1 MLGLSRRHYYEHRNR
16 LNRLH
21 GAQHGGGHGANDGA
35 NDGDSRGRSADSPSE
50 IPKKGWKDILLRVWD
65 EQSKDN
71 VSMLAAGVAYYALLA
86 IFPAIAALVSIYGL
100 VADPSTIE
108 SQLNQLGSLL
118 PPDALSIVSDQ
129 ARKVATTPSQGLG
142 FGLIFGLML
151 TLWSA
156 SRGTNSM
163 VSALNIAYG
172 EKETRGFLMLAALSM
187 GLTVAGLLFVI
198 LAMAMIIAVPAAI
211 NIIGL
216 QDTPIGWIAS
226 LARWPILAVTIMLA
240 LAVFYRYAPDRR
252 EPQWRWVSWGSA
264 VATVVW
270 LLGSLGFSIYVS
282 NFGSYNETYGSV
294 GAVVVLLLWF
304 NLTSYVVLLGA
315 ELNAEI
321 EHQTARDTTDRDGR
335 PARPLGQRDAY
346 VADTVG
352 ERKAS

>member
-1 MLGLSRRHYYEHRNR
+1 MLGLSRRHYYEHRSR
-16 LNRLH
+16 MNRLH

-129 ARKVATTPSQGLG
+129 ARKVATAPSQGLG

-252 EPQWRWVSWGSA
+252 EPKWRWVSWGSA
-264 VATVVW
+264 MATVVW

-335 PARPLGQRDAY
+335 PARPLGQREAY

>member
-16 LNRLH
+16 VNGR
-21 GAQHGGGHGANDGA
+21 AANDA
-35 NDGDSRGRSADSPSE
+35 SRDGRGRSADSPSD
-50 IPKKGWKDILLRVWD
+50 IPKRGWKDILLRVWD

-86 IFPAIAALVSIYGL
+86 IFPAVAALVSIYGL
-100 VADPSTIE
+100 VADPATIE
-108 SQLNQLGSLL
+108 TQLNQLGSLL
-118 PPDALSIVSDQ
+118 PPEALSIVSDQ
-129 ARKVATTPSQGLG
+129 AHKVATAPSQGLG
-142 FGLIFGLML
+142 FGLILGLLL

-156 SRGTNSM
+156 SRGTGSL
-163 VSALNIAYG
+163 VTALNIAYG
-172 EKETRGFLMLAALSM
+172 EKETRGFITLAALSM

-198 LAMAMIIAVPAAI
+198 FAMVLIVAVPAAI
-211 NIIGL
+211 AIIGL
-216 QDTPIGWIAS
+216 QNTPIGWIAS

-270 LLGSLGFSIYVS
+270 LIGSVGFSVYVS

-304 NLTSYVVLLGA
+304 NLTSYVVLMGA

-335 PARPLGQRDAY
+335 PSRPMGRRDAY

>member
-21 GAQHGGGHGANDGA
+21 GAQHGGGHGANDRA

-129 ARKVATTPSQGLG
+129 ARKVATAPSQGLG
-142 FGLIFGLML
+142 FGLIFGLLL

-156 SRGTNSM
+156 SRGTNSL

-198 LAMAMIIAVPAAI
+198 LAMALIVAVPAAI
-211 NIIGL
+211 AIIGL

-226 LARWPILAVTIMLA
+226 LARWPILAATIMLA

-252 EPQWRWVSWGSA
+252 EPQWRWVTWGSGM
-264 VATVVW
+264 ATVVW
-270 LLGSLGFSIYVS
+270 LLGSLGFSVYVS

-335 PARPLGQRDAY
+335 PARPLGQRNAY

-352 ERKAS
+352 ERKAN

>member
-16 LNRLH
+16 
-21 GAQHGGGHGANDGA
+21 AGGRAANDGRRA
-35 NDGDSRGRSADSPSE
+35 GTGAGDGRGRSADSPSE
-50 IPKKGWKDILLRVWD
+50 IPKQGWKDILLRVWD

-71 VSMLAAGVAYYALLA
+71 VSMLAAGVSYYALLA

-100 VADPSTIE
+100 VADPATIE
-108 SQLNQLGSLL
+108 TQLNQLGSLL
-118 PPDALSIVSDQ
+118 PPEALSIVSDQ

-142 FGLIFGLML
+142 FGLIFGLLL

-156 SRGTNSM
+156 SRGTNSL
-163 VSALNIAYG
+163 VTALNIAYG
-172 EKETRGFLMLAALSM
+172 EKETRGFITLAALSM

-198 LAMAMIIAVPAAI
+198 LAMALIVAVPAAI
-211 NIIGL
+211 KIIGL
-216 QDTPIGWIAS
+216 QDTPIGWIAN

-240 LAVFYRYAPDRR
+240 LAVFYRYAPNRR
-252 EPQWRWVSWGSA
+252 EPQWRWVTWGSA

-270 LLGSLGFSIYVS
+270 LLGSLGFSVYVS

-335 PARPLGQRDAY
+335 PPRPLGQRDAY

>member
-1 MLGLSRRHYYEHRNR
+1 MLGLSRRHHYGYRQ
-16 LNRLH
+16 
-21 GAQHGGGHGANDGA
+21 AANDG
-35 NDGDSRGRSADSPSE
+35 RGRTADSPSE
-50 IPKKGWKDILLRVWD
+50 IPKRGWKDILLRVWD

-86 IFPAIAALVSIYGL
+86 IFPAVAALVSIYGL
-100 VADPSTIE
+100 VADPSMIE
-108 SQLNQLGSLL
+108 NQLSQLAGLL
-118 PPDALSIVSDQ
+118 PPESLSIIRDQ
-129 ARKVATTPSQGLG
+129 ANKVATAPSQGLS
-142 FGLIFGLML
+142 FGLIFGLLL

-156 SRGTNSM
+156 SRGTNSL
-163 VSALNIAYG
+163 VNALNIAYG
-172 EKETRGFLMLAALSM
+172 EKETRGFITLAALSM
-187 GLTVAGLLFVI
+187 GLTVGGLLFVI
-198 LAMAMIIAVPAAI
+198 VAMVLIVAVPAAI
-211 NIIGL
+211 NIVGL

-226 LARWPILAVTIMLA
+226 LARWPILAVAIMIA

-252 EPQWRWVSWGSA
+252 EPQWRWVTWGSA
-264 VATVVW
+264 AATVVW

-321 EHQTARDTTDRDGR
+321 EHQTARDTTDRDGG
-335 PARPLGQRDAY
+335 PARPMGRRDAY

-352 ERKAS
+352 ERKAG

>member
-16 LNRLH
+16 VNRLH
-21 GAQHGGGHGANDGA
+21 GAQHGGGHGANDEA

-100 VADPSTIE
+100 VADPATIE

-118 PPDALSIVSDQ
+118 PPEALSIVSDQ
-129 ARKVATTPSQGLG
+129 ARKVATAPSQGLG

-252 EPQWRWVSWGSA
+252 EPKWRWVSWGSA
-264 VATVVW
+264 MATVVW